1 MNLGKKNEN
10 MCIFTHPNPYP
21 TSPSPIVF
29 GIPSTQNPPLSDL
42 SQTTPLPSSL
52 LICYTSS
59 SDLRIVEIMETKFVV
74 VWEVL
79 GKQGYHHYSQSAHSI
94 KYFFVYDLNP
104 T

>member
-1 MNLGKKNEN
+1 MNHQANGSPVDHFDTPLDLFKGLDELGGKNEN

-29 GIPSTQNPPLSDL
+29 GIPSTQNPPPSDL

-74 VWEVL
+74 V
-79 GKQGYHHYSQSAHSI
+79 
-94 KYFFVYDLNP
+94 
-104 T
+104 